1 MARRLVL
8 EIIDCLFKMAEYKH
22 KPHLADEEMYKMLRK
37 VDQLHAEL
45 RIIKSR
51 EHDFRYI

>member
-51 EHDFRYI
+51 EHDFRYV